1 MTLSNGRYMTQK
13 NNERLAAFLTTEDVL
28 GYLRVTPRTIYRL
41 IRSGAL
47 PAVRIGGQWRFRRS
61 DIDRWLEEQ
70 SVS

>member
-1 MTLSNGRYMTQK
+1 MTPTDDIYMTRK
-13 NNERLAAFLTTEDVL
+13 NNRNLVAFLTTEDVL

-61 DIDRWLEEQ
+61 DINRWLDEQ